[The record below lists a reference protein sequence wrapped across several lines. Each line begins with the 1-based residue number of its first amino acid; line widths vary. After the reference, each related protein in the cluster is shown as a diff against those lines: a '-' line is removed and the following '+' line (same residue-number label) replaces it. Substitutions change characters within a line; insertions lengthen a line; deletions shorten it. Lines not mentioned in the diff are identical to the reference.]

1 MAAIRRPRLART
13 RLLVPLLAVFIVLL
27 ALLGGGTRLYTDLLF
42 FRSAGF
48 SGVFT
53 TVLYTRILLFVL
65 FGALMAVAV
74 GTNIVLAYRLRPPV
88 RPLSPEQR
96 NLERYRVA
104 VEPYMLLILLGVCA
118 LFGGVAGLSASTR
131 WQTWLSWRNGE
142 SFGKTDPQFGRD
154 ISYYVFTYPFQRF
167 LLGFLLTAVVLSL
180 LVALI
185 THYLFG
191 GIRIQSPGERVTPTA
206 KAHISVLLGLLAL
219 LKAWAYYLDR
229 FGLVFSDRGFTTGAS
244 YTDVHA
250 VLPAKLIL
258 LFISVLCAILFIYNI
273 FQRGWTL
280 PVLSAG
286 ILVLSALVVGGIYP
300 WIVQQFQVRP
310 NEASREAPYI
320 ERNIAATR
328 QAYGIADVKLTGY
341 NAAQRAEARQIGS
354 DTGTIPNAR
363 LLDPNVVSPSF
374 QQLQQIRGYYG
385 FEQTLDIDRY
395 ALADGGTTALQDYVV
410 AVREVDQNRLT
421 ESQRNWINLHLTYT
435 HGNGFVAAPA
445 NRVDGLGRPLFVEGN
460 LPPSGAIDIK
470 QSRIYFGERSPNYSI
485 VGTRQQEIDG
495 PGKTP
500 DSQATTSYDGGGG
513 VSIGSTFRRL
523 LFAVRFQEKNILLSG
538 DITGGSHI
546 LYIRNP
552 RERVSNVAPWL
563 TLDGDAYPA
572 VVDGR
577 VVWIIDGYTTT
588 NGYPYSERR
597 SLDTTTSDAV
607 SAQSA
612 NRAEQGADQ
621 VNYIR
626 NSVKA
631 TVDAYDGTVKLYA
644 WETGGPDPVLRTW
657 MKAFPGT
664 VRPMAEIPD
673 ALRAHFRYPEDLFKV
688 QRDVLGPYHVTEP
701 RQFYSQED
709 YWAVSDS
716 PDNPREPQPPFYVYS
731 QLPVTGDKAATFNL
745 TSPMI
750 SRKSSKL
757 ASYVAVS
764 SDPATYGRFTVLQLE
779 QGTTINAPVQAR
791 GAIESNGAVSQQLNL
806 WKGAGS
812 DVRRG
817 NLLTLPVA
825 GGLLY
830 IQPYY
835 VIAAGEQSYPT
846 LQGVAVAFGD
856 SIGFGGSL
864 REALDRAFGEGASA
878 SATEGGVSGSV
889 SPGGTGAGGT
899 TAAGPP
905 AAVND
910 PAVRQAITDADRAF
924 ADGEAALKKNPPDY
938 TAYGQAQGRLRDA
951 LARLEK
957 LTAQPPP
964 ASSSPAPSPSPT
976 NPGPSPTNP
985 GPSPT
990 NPGPPP

>member
-1 MAAIRRPRLART
+1 VAAIRRPRLVRST
-13 RLLVPLLAVFIVLL
+13 RLLIPLLVVFILL
-27 ALLGGGTRLYTDLLF
+27 LVVLGGGTRLYTDLLF
-42 FRSAGF
+42 FRSVGF
-48 SGVFT
+48 SKVFT
-53 TVLYTRILLFVL
+53 TVLYTRILLFVM
-65 FGALMAVAV
+65 FGAVMAVAV

-104 VEPYMLLILLGVCA
+104 VEPYMLLILLGVST
-118 LFGGVAGLSASTR
+118 LFGVVAGLSASAKWR
-131 WQTWLSWRNGE
+131 TWLAWRNGE
-142 SFGKTDPQFGRD
+142 PFGKTDPQFGRD
-154 ISYYVFTYPFQRF
+154 ISYYVFSYPFQRF
-167 LLGFLLTAVVLSL
+167 LLGFLLSAVILSL
-180 LVALI
+180 LVALV

-191 GIRIQSPGERVTPTA
+191 GIRIQTPGERVSSAA
-206 KAHISVLLGLLAL
+206 KAHVSVLLGLLAL

-229 FGLVFSDRGFTTGAS
+229 FGLVFSERGFTTGAS

-258 LFISVLCAILFIYNI
+258 LFISLLCAVLFIYNI

-300 WIVQQFQVRP
+300 AIVQQFQVRP
-310 NEASREAPYI
+310 NEASRETPYI

-328 QAYGIADVKLTGY
+328 AAYGIDAVKPQNY
-341 NAAQRAEARQIGS
+341 DAARRAQARQVGS
-354 DTGTIPNAR
+354 DAGTIPNAR
-363 LLDPNVVSPSF
+363 LLDPNVMSPSF

-385 FEQTLDIDRY
+385 FAQTLDIDRY
-395 ALADGGTTALQDYVV
+395 TLADREGNKTTQDYVV
-410 AVREVDQNRLT
+410 AVRELDQDGLT

-445 NRVDGLGRPLFVEGN
+445 NRVDGLGRPVFVEGD
-460 LPPSGAIDIK
+460 LPPQGTIEIK
-470 QSRIYFGERSPNYSI
+470 QSRVYFGEKSPNYSL

-495 PGKTP
+495 PGDTP
-500 DSQATTSYDGGGG
+500 DSQATSSYDGDGG
-513 VSIGSTFRRL
+513 VSVGSTFRRM

-538 DITGGSHI
+538 DITDQSRI
-546 LYIRNP
+546 LYVRNP
-552 RERVSNVAPWL
+552 RERVSRVAPWL

-577 VVWIIDGYTTT
+577 IVWIVDGYTTT

-597 SLDTTTSDAV
+597 SLDTATSDSV
-607 SAQSA
+607 SAGSS
-612 NRAEQGADQ
+612 NRAEQAANRI
-621 VNYIR
+621 NYIR

-631 TVDAYDGTVKLYA
+631 TVDAYDGTVALYA
-644 WETGGPDPVLRTW
+644 WDKDEPDPVLRTW
-657 MKAFPGT
+657 MKAFPG
-664 VRPMAEIPD
+664 VVKPAAEIPA
-673 ALRAHFRYPEDLFKV
+673 ALAEHFRYPEDLFKV

-701 RQFYSQED
+701 RKFYSQED

-716 PDNPREPQPPFYVYS
+716 PDNTREPQPPFYVFS
-731 QLPVTGDKAATFNL
+731 QLPGSDAPSFNL

-750 SRKSSKL
+750 SRRSSKL

-764 SDPATYGRFTVLQLE
+764 SDPATYGRFTVLQLP

-812 DVRRG
+812 KVRQG

-856 SIGFGGSL
+856 SIGFAGSL
-864 REALDRAFGEGASA
+864 GKALDQAFGEGASA
-878 SATEGGVSGSV
+878 SAAKGGVQDGV
-889 SPGGTGAGGT
+889 SAGTGAGAG
-899 TAAGPP
+899 AAGAGGGAAP
-905 AAVND
+905 AAGGTSD
-910 PAVRQAITDADRAF
+910 PAVRQTIADADDAF
-924 ADGEAALKKNPPDY
+924 ADGEAALRKSPPDY
-938 TAYGQAQGRLRDA
+938 TAYGEAQGRLRAALRRLDE
-951 LARLEK
+951 LARK
-957 LTAQPPP
+957 
-964 ASSSPAPSPSPT
+964 PAPAASPTPKPTAAPTGTPSPT
-976 NPGPSPTNP
+976 PTA
-985 GPSPT
+985 
-990 NPGPPP
+990 PPPP